1 MSVDGILIV
10 NKPEGKTSFNTVAKL
25 KRLTREKHVGHSGTL
40 DPLAT
45 GVLPVCFG
53 QATRVVQFL
62 MDSNKSYLASIELGM
77 TTDTFD
83 RDGEITCQADA
94 IKVTKAEIE
103 SALVTFQGFTDQLPP
118 VYSALKYKGKRYYE
132 LARAGIHVVPK
143 PRRVKIYSI
152 ELVDY
157 QLPLLTIKVECG
169 KGTYIRSLAH
179 DLGQLLGCGAY
190 LKDLIR
196 VQCGPFDIK
205 DALSLSEIEEAFTQ
219 GTWKELLYPVDS
231 PLLNWKAV
239 IVDQKDELA
248 IRNGCSLP
256 LCEEHPLSGDY
267 CRAYGS
273 EGNFI
278 AVLRF
283 IPDKKL
289 WHPEKVFALQ

>member
-1 MSVDGILIV
+1 MSIDGILIV
-10 NKPEGKTSFNTVAKL
+10 NKPEGKTSFDIVAKL
-25 KRLTREKHVGHSGTL
+25 KRLTKEKHVGHSGTL

-62 MDSNKSYLASIELGM
+62 MESNKSYLASIELGIA
-77 TTDTFD
+77 TETYDG
-83 RDGEITCQADA
+83 DGEITFQADTTD
-94 IKVTKAEIE
+94 INKADIE
-103 SALVTFQGFTDQLPP
+103 SALVTFQGATDQLPP

-132 LARAGIHVVPK
+132 LARAGIPIVPK
-143 PRRVKIYSI
+143 PRRVKIYNI

-157 QLPLLTIKVECG
+157 QLPILTIKVECS

-190 LKDLIR
+190 LKNLIR
-196 VQCGPFDIK
+196 TRYGPFDIK
-205 DALSLSEIEEAFTQ
+205 DALSPSEIEEAFTR
-219 GTWKELLYPVDS
+219 GTWKELLYPIDS
-231 PLLNWKAV
+231 PLLNWKAI
-239 IVDQKDELA
+239 IVDKKDELA
-248 IRNGCSLP
+248 IRNGRPLP
-256 LCEEHPLSGDY
+256 LSEECPPSEEY
-267 CRAYGS
+267 CRAYGT